1 MDGQTTFTDFLTI
14 IERCISGDRSAQ
26 RRLYEDHY
34 GFALSVCL
42 RYCKT
47 KEEALEV
54 VNDGFLKV
62 FQNLSRYKPSHSF
75 RNWFKRIL
83 INASIDFYRSQQKH
97 YYQLDIDSAY
107 SLSANE
113 QNAEGNLGH
122 AELMELVN
130 RLPQTFRTNFSLF
143 AIDGYSHDEIAKML
157 DISVGTSKSNV
168 SRARKVL
175 RNEIE
180 NIRERMNTQ

>member
-1 MDGQTTFTDFLTI
+1 MDGQKTLPDFLTTV
-14 IERCISGDRSAQ
+14 EECLAGDRAAQ
-26 RRLYEDHY
+26 KKLYEDHF
-34 GFALSVCL
+34 GFAMSVCF

-47 KEEALEV
+47 KDEALEV

-62 FQNLSRYKPSHSF
+62 FQNLSKFKPTHSF
-75 RNWFKRIL
+75 KNWFKRIL

-97 YYQLDIDSAY
+97 YYQQDIDTAY
-107 SLSANE
+107 SLASAE

-122 AELMELVN
+122 AELMMLVHQ
-130 RLPQTFRTNFSLF
+130 LPQTYKTNFSLF
-143 AIDGYSHDEIAKML
+143 AIDGYSHEEISKML

-175 RNEIE
+175 RQEIE
-180 NIRERMNTQ
+180 MIQKRMNTL